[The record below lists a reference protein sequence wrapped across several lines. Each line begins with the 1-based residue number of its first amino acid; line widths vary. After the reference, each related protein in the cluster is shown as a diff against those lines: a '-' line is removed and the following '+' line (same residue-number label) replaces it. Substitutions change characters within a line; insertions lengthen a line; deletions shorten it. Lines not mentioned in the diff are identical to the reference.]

1 MNISEILKLSRAKM
15 NIAEAYPLQKYRIFW
30 DYNMLGDKIYFEIQ
44 KLKGDEYKVIISGAD
59 KRVFIEKGTVEFR
72 SLWNRRLN

>member
-1 MNISEILKLSRAKM
+1 MHT
-15 NIAEAYPLQKYRIFW
+15 IAEAYPLQKERIFW
-30 DYNMLGDKIYFEIQ
+30 DYNIVGDMIYFEIK

-72 SLWNRRLN
+72 TLWKPRLN